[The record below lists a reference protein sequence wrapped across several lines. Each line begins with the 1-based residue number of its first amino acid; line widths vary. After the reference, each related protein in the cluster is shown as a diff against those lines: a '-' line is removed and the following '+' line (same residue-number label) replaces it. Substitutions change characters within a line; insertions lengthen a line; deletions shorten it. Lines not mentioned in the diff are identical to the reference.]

1 MQNQTVNIAD
11 LIQPKFKAG
20 QTVFQINRDFNGRIS
35 NIRPVYIVKVCAL
48 VQITAEKGVEKRSL
62 SMHYVNGSGNEFTEA
77 ELIASLDDLAELD
90 RAPRV
95 G

>member
-20 QTVFQINRDFNGRIS
+20 QTVFRVYREYNRRIS
-35 NIRPVYIVKVCAL
+35 EIRPVHIVKVCAL
-48 VQITAEKGVEKRSL
+48 VQITSDKGVESRSM
-62 SMHYVNGSGNEFTEA
+62 SMHYVNSSGHEFA
-77 ELIASLDDLAELD
+77 ESELVANLNDLDELD